1 MPKLEEAG
9 GYVARTGA
17 VTTIKARVFSGP
29 NGTGEL
35 LADLGT
41 IVGPRTEAERKAT
54 EKKLKDLQDRGDK
67 KRKEMKHG

>member
-17 VTTIKARVFSGP
+17 VTTVRAVFFSGP
-29 NGTGEL
+29 DGTGERI
-35 LADLGT
+35 DLGT

-54 EKKLKDLQDRGDK
+54 EKKLKQLEERGNK
-67 KRKEMKHG
+67 KRKEMNNG

>member
-1 MPKLEEAG
+1 MTEG

-54 EKKLKDLQDRGDK
+54 EKKLKQLEERG
-67 KRKEMKHG
+67 KRKEMNNG